1 MVETSAHGKMNI
13 HPHLHNAIQFRLDKT
28 NEINRFIAETNKR
41 ETMSKTLVNY
51 VGKASLVLSA
61 GVVVLLLI
69 YLLLLLVRVL
79 ELLV

>member
-1 MVETSAHGKMNI
+1 MVDTSAHGKINI

-28 NEINRFIAETNKR
+28 NEINCFIAETNKR
-41 ETMSKTLVNY
+41 ETMSKTLVRF

-61 GVVVLLLI
+61 RVVVFLLLS
-69 YLLLLLVRVL
+69 LLLLLVRVL